1 MKEEE
6 VLRINELARIKKER
20 PLTPAEAA
28 EQKALYEKYLKGIR
42 RNIRSQLGTY
52 RPEDFGD
59 PPLPPNADGG
69 ESAPDPK
76 QNGGNAK

>member
-6 VLRINELARIKKER
+6 VARINELARIKKER
-20 PLTPAEAA
+20 PLTPEESA
-28 EQKALYEKYLKGIR
+28 EQKLLYDKYLKGIR

-59 PPLPPNADGG
+59 PSP
-69 ESAPDPK
+69 
-76 QNGGNAK
+76 AKEEKTEE

>member
-6 VLRINELARIKKER
+6 VARINELARIKKER
-20 PLTPAEAA
+20 PLTPAELA
-28 EQKALYEKYLKGIR
+28 ERKTLYDKYLKGIR

-59 PPLPPNADGG
+59 PPFAPAG
-69 ESAPDPK
+69 ETQESK
-76 QNGGNAK
+76 NNG